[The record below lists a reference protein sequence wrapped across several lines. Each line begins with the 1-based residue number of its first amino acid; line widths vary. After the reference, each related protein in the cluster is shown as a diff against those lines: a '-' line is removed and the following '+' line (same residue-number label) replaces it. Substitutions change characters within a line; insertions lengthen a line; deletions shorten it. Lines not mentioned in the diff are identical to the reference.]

1 MLKARDEAFGSFV
14 SRTREDDLVL
24 FISDHGF
31 QSVTRTIHMDHLPK
45 KLGFLEFSGQRHR
58 GRRDGGAPPRSRLP
72 RADQGSIR
80 IESRMARISATSLRG
95 ESGDQFASIIRRV
108 PSMSRI
114 QKSSVCPGSE

>member
-31 QSVTRTIHMDHLPK
+31 QSVTRTIHMVHLLK

-58 GRRDGGAPPRSRLP
+58 GRRWRSTS
-72 RADQGSIR
+72 AV
-80 IESRMARISATSLRG
+80 SATSSR
-95 ESGDQFASIIRRV
+95 SGLDPDRVEDGPHLGHVLAGRVRRPV
-108 PSMSRI
+108 RLNHQAGALDVEDPEVLGVS
-114 QKSSVCPGSE
+114 GL